1 MSTNQDTPSLPLLWS
16 SIQRKMTPG
25 KTLEDGRYEVLEV
38 SEKRLVVKRTE
49 TGSTVVVT
57 RRLLEK
63 TWARLEAGAIIPTRG
78 IDYTVA
84 KEKTVVAVLGR
95 SIKAWKASTPEEE
108 ILIGKATGY
117 QIA

>member
-1 MSTNQDTPSLPLLWS
+1 MSQNQDTPSLPILWS
-16 SIQRKMTPG
+16 SIQRKMAPG
-25 KTLEDGRYEVLEV
+25 KTLEDGRYEVLEA
-38 SEKRLVVKRTE
+38 SDKRLVLKRTE
-49 TGSTVVVT
+49 TVSTFTVS

-78 IDYTVA
+78 IEYTVA

-95 SIKAWKASTPEEE
+95 SIKAWKASTQEEE

-117 QIA
+117 QKA

>member
-1 MSTNQDTPSLPLLWS
+1 MTRNQDKPSLPLLWS
-16 SIQRKMTPG
+16 SIQRKMAPG

-49 TGSTVVVT
+49 TGSTVTVS
-57 RRLLEK
+57 RRLIEK

-84 KEKTVVAVLGR
+84 KERTVVAVLGR
-95 SIKAWKASTPEEE
+95 SIKAWNASTQEEE
-108 ILIGKATGY
+108 IIVGKATGY
-117 QIA
+117 QMA